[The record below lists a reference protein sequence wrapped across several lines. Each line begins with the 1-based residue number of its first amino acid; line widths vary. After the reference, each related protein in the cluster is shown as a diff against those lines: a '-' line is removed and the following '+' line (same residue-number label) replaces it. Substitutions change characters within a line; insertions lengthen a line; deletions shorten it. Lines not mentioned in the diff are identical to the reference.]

1 MNRKLRNL
9 VRIAILAAIAAVLA
23 LIPGIPIIPPIYKL
37 DFSMLPV
44 LLAGF
49 AMGPTAGLLTA
60 LLKGVISLI
69 KSSSMGVG
77 ELADFIMGAA
87 MMVPAALIYRKK
99 HTFKGALWGLLA
111 GIVCS
116 TVAAALC
123 NWLILIPF
131 YMTAFHMPAEEIVA
145 MIAKVIPPVDSML
158 TLILF
163 ATVPFNL
170 VKGAALSLVTM
181 LVYKRLSFLLKERDA
196 K

>member
-9 VRIAILAAIAAVLA
+9 VRIAILAAISAVLA

-37 DFSMLPV
+37 DFSLLPV

-49 AMGPTAGLLTA
+49 AMGPVAGTLVA
-60 LLKGVISLI
+60 LIKGVISLI
-69 KSSSMGVG
+69 TSSSMGVG
-77 ELADFIMGAA
+77 ELADFLMGAA
-87 MMVPAALIYRKK
+87 MMVPAALIYRT
-99 HTFKGALWGLLA
+99 HRTFKG
-111 GIVCS
+111 
-116 TVAAALC
+116 ALC

-131 YMTAFHMPAEEIVA
+131 YQTAFHMPAEAIVE
-145 MIAKVIPPVDSML
+145 MIAKVVPAVDSML

-170 VKGAALSLVTM
+170 LKGVVLSLLT
-181 LVYKRLSFLLKERDA
+181 LLLYKRLSFLLKDA